1 MTAGAFR
8 RAMVACIAAYAL
20 VVHSLLMG
28 LATAPQP
35 ANRAEADLLAA
46 LQVICSAHAAS
57 TNPDA
62 PSAPHEHQPPHCA
75 LCGIGHCGVALPG
88 GTALLPP
95 VVRTVSAPGILA
107 LLPRPLPV
115 LPGSARARAP
125 PLSA

>member
-1 MTAGAFR
+1 MKAGAFR
-8 RAMVACIAAYAL
+8 RAMVACVAAYAL

-28 LATAPQP
+28 LVTAPQP
-35 ANRAEADLLAA
+35 ASRAQSDLLAA

-62 PSAPHEHQPPHCA
+62 PSAPHDHQPPHCA

-88 GTALLPP
+88 GAPLLPP
-95 VVRTVSAPGILA
+95 IVRTAAAPGILPS
-107 LLPRPLPV
+107 LPRPLPV
-115 LPGSARARAP
+115 LPGSPRARAP